1 MSARL
6 AIAVKPGSKRP
17 GIELDGDAI
26 TVRVAERAI
35 DGRANE
41 ACLRAMAEA
50 LGLAPSA
57 LRLIR
62 GAHHR
67 SKVVEV
73 DGLTAEEALLRLR

>member
-1 MSARL
+1 MSGRL

-17 GIELDGDAI
+17 GIEVAGETV
-26 TVRVAERAI
+26 TVRVAERATE
-35 DGRANE
+35 GRANE
-41 ACLRAMAEA
+41 ACLRALARK
-50 LGLAPSA
+50 LGIAPSA
-57 LRLIR
+57 LRLLH